1 MSGAWVARRT
11 GGSAGSPW
19 GRVPGTVLRAAG
31 RSGLGGRKREPANDH
46 GPASPPARQP
56 RQLRVRGGLRRAA
69 VVMAR
74 ELLKPPGQGGAGDL
88 VIVGELPPV
97 SGVLSS
103 RTHGPSGPGPGRR
116 LFSCPRSP
124 AVPLPGCVTSGESL
138 ALSEP
143 QALSFNLET
152 GGCQTPTRCDP
163 VVSTAW
169 RRLSGGQGGVELRPL
184 PTVGANRPGAAADP
198 GPAHGSGPRPGTCGH
213 PPPLAE
219 TLPGCG
225 ERRATAAAPRG
236 V

>member
-1 MSGAWVARRT
+1 MGQLALPGDGSRGLFSGQLAALAWE
-11 GGSAGSPW
+11 
-19 GRVPGTVLRAAG
+19 AG
-31 RSGLGGRKREPANDH
+31 RESQLMTTDQPA
-46 GPASPPARQP
+46 

-69 VVMAR
+69 AVMAR

-116 LFSCPRSP
+116 LLSCPRSP

-143 QALSFNLET
+143 RALSFNLET
-152 GGCQTPTRCDP
+152 GGCQTPARCDP
-163 VVSTAW
+163 VVSAAW
-169 RRLSGGQGGVELRPL
+169 RRLSGGWGGGAGSCGPFRLWVQTDPGLL
-184 PTVGANRPGAAADP
+184 PTQAQRTGQGRAQGPVGPSR
-198 GPAHGSGPRPGTCGH
+198 
-213 PPPLAE
+213 AE
-219 TLPGCG
+219 TLPGRG